1 MGVSTA
7 GTSMYEQLRELVRA
21 VERGEFQLLNL
32 SITQN
37 ESRRALQRGIG
48 DDYDRQYS
56 IGTSAT
62 IHVDIEVAPGKI
74 GIVGERGSVGAPGGR
89 GGSNSG
95 GGNSSAV
102 FVSGGGGGSG
112 GAGVSASEWQ
122 DYTTRRDVEETQA
135 RDRVRYATSPG
146 ESPNPWM
153 PENWSVTAQGAYVTK
168 YGVEKAAAAARA
180 ADSRVGSTSPGEPWA
195 EITRTTDVYP
205 RRVRISPTDTFIQ
218 RLSAQLA
225 SMRDVDVVRIT
236 QRGYDLLRVGGVLS
250 GDMSPVTI
258 CGVNLD
264 IIGTDN
270 KKAPWPTEAERE
282 VARDAVATE
291 AEVVRSLKNGAREID
306 FD

>member
-1 MGVSTA
+1 MDTA
-7 GTSMYEQLRELVRA
+7 TARTSMYQQLCELVRA

-37 ESRRALQRGIG
+37 ESRDAFRDIR
-48 DDYDRQYS
+48 DDYNRQFRT
-56 IGTSAT
+56 GASAT

-89 GGSNSG
+89 GG
-95 GGNSSAV
+95 GNSSAV
-102 FVSGGGGGSG
+102 FVSGGGGGLG

-122 DYTTRRDVEETQA
+122 DYTSRRDVEEP

-146 ESPNPWM
+146 QPPNPWM
-153 PENWSVTAQGAYVTK
+153 PENWNVTAQGAYVTK
-168 YGVEKAAAAARA
+168 YGVEKAAAVARA
-180 ADSRVGSTSPGEPWA
+180 ADSRVGATTPGTPCA
-195 EITRTTDVYP
+195 EITRTTNEYP
-205 RRVRISPTDTFIQ
+205 RKVQINPTDTFIQ

-225 SMRDVDVVRIT
+225 SMRGVDVVRIT

-250 GDMSPVTI
+250 GDMSPVTV
-258 CGVNLD
+258 CGVNVD
-264 IIGTDN
+264 IIGADD
-270 KKAPWPTEAERE
+270 KKAPWPTEVERE
-282 VARDAVATE
+282 VARDAIATD